1 MADEPEGAPHDWV
14 SQLTT
19 RLTRLV
25 DVLQNYSTRPALGI
39 ARYLLIGAVG
49 AIVGTAV
56 VIAIVVS
63 LTKLFDDDV
72 FSGRVWATD
81 FLFGGVI
88 MISGGLLFRKGVRK
102 REPTDD

>member
-1 MADEPEGAPHDWV
+1 MPDEPEGGSHDWV
-14 SQLTT
+14 SQLTS
-19 RLTRLV
+19 RLTRLT
-25 DVLQNYSTRPALGI
+25 DVLQNYSTKPALGI
-39 ARYLLIGAVG
+39 ARYLLIGAVA

-56 VIAIVVS
+56 LIAIVVS

-88 MISGGLLFRKGVRK
+88 MVAGALVFRKGVRRK
-102 REPTDD
+102 ETTND